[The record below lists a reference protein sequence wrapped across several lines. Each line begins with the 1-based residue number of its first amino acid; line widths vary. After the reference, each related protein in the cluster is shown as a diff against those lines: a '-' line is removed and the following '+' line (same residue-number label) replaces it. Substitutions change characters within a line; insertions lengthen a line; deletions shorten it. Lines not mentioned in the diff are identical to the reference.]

1 MIGGSRRTAVVLA
14 SVLLASPALAEP
26 KGPSE
31 KDKQIAGEL
40 VKKAIARSQ
49 AGDHSAAI
57 DIYLQAYTIVPNS
70 ILLSNIG
77 AEFQQSG
84 KPQEALRYFC
94 MYLDKDPTGTNAP
107 YATLQAKALQIR
119 LGNKHVDDDDVCAP
133 KPDPRPI
140 KPPPPPPPETAE
152 PHGDSP
158 IKYVGIAAAVAGVAV
173 LGISAYAGIK
183 GKEISDEIN
192 RHPMNQPWPD
202 NIKSLEKSGE
212 NYNALAIK
220 TVIGGG
226 VLVATG
232 AILFLVSRPSG
243 SSERS
248 HDKATVRVTPTTNGF
263 AVFGTF

>member
-1 MIGGSRRTAVVLA
+1 VVLA
-14 SVLLASPALAEP
+14 SILLAGPARAEP

-31 KDKQIAGEL
+31 NDKQLAGEL

-94 MYLDKDPTGTNAP
+94 MYLKKAPNGSNAP

-119 LGNKHVDDDDVCAP
+119 LGHPDVDDEDVCVP
-133 KPDPRPI
+133 VKSSKP
-140 KPPPPPPPETAE
+140 PPPPPPPETDE
-152 PHGDSP
+152 PHGDSTV
-158 IKYVGIAAAVAGVAV
+158 KYVGIVSAVAGVAA
-173 LGISAYAGIK
+173 LGISAYAGLK
-183 GKEISDEIN
+183 GKAISDQIN
-192 RHPMNQPWPD
+192 THPIGQPWPD
-202 NIKSLEKSGE
+202 NIKALEKSGE
-212 NYNALAIK
+212 NYNTLAIT

-232 AILFLVSRPSG
+232 AILFVVGRPSA
-243 SSERS
+243 SEPS